1 MKKILVIAPLGDAHK
16 QVLLAAAGERAT
28 LLFREQKTVTDA
40 DVQEADVML
49 GLPSAEQVKK
59 AGRLAW
65 LQLFTAGTDPFAAAD
80 CLRPQATLT
89 NAASAHALS
98 VAEHAAAL
106 TFALLR
112 GLKTY
117 AVQQQARTW
126 AVVDG
131 AVRSV
136 EGARIAVLGLGAAG
150 GMYAAK
156 MKALGAHVTGVRRRA
171 LEKPAY
177 VDEVLTIEHLDEVL
191 PSADVVTM
199 VLPGG
204 AATTRLMDERRL
216 RLMKAD
222 ACLINVGR
230 GSAID
235 HAALKRVLA
244 DGHLRA
250 VALDVTE
257 PEPLPADDA
266 LWGIERVFITPHVA
280 SRFLLPGTMERAVQ
294 IAADNLARFLAGEA
308 LTNVVDRNLGY

>member
-1 MKKILVIAPLGDAHK
+1 MKKILVIAPLDDAHK
-16 QVLLAAAGERAT
+16 QTLLAAAGARAS
-28 LLFREQKTVTDA
+28 LVFRTADAVTDA
-40 DVQEADVML
+40 DLHEADALL

-59 AGRLAW
+59 AGQLAW
-65 LQLFTAGTDPFAAAD
+65 LQLFTAGADPFASAD

-98 VAEHAAAL
+98 VAEHAVAL

-112 GLKTY
+112 GLKSY

-126 AVVDG
+126 AVSG
-131 AVRSV
+131 AMRSV

-150 GMYAAK
+150 STYAAK
-156 MKALGAHVTGVRRRA
+156 MKALGAHVIGVRRRA
-171 LEKPAY
+171 LDKPAC

-235 HAALKRVLA
+235 PAALKKVLA

-266 LWGIERVFITPHVA
+266 LWGMERVFITPHVA

-308 LTNVVDRNLGY
+308 LTNVVDRNQGY

>member
-1 MKKILVIAPLGDAHK
+1 MKKILVIAPLDDAHK
-16 QVLLAAAGERAT
+16 QALLAAAGERAS
-28 LLFREQKTVTDA
+28 LVFRTADAATDA
-40 DVQEADVML
+40 DLHEADALL

-59 AGRLAW
+59 AGQLAW
-65 LQLFTAGTDPFAAAD
+65 LQLFTAGADPFAAAD

-98 VAEHAAAL
+98 VAEHAVAL

-112 GLKTY
+112 GLKSY
-117 AVQQQARTW
+117 AQQQQARTW
-126 AVVDG
+126 AVSG
-131 AVRSV
+131 AMRSV

-150 GMYAAK
+150 STYAAK
-156 MKALGAHVTGVRRRA
+156 MKALGAHVIGVRRRA
-171 LEKPAY
+171 LDKPAC

-235 HAALKRVLA
+235 PAALKKVLA

-266 LWGIERVFITPHVA
+266 LWGMERVFITPQVA

-308 LTNVVDRNLGY
+308 LTNVVDRNQGY

>member
-16 QVLLAAAGERAT
+16 QVLLAAAGARAS
-28 LLFREQKTVTDA
+28 LVFRTADAATDA
-40 DVQEADVML
+40 DLREADALL

-59 AGRLAW
+59 AGQLAW
-65 LQLFTAGTDPFAAAD
+65 LQLFTAGADPFASAD

-89 NAASAHALS
+89 NAASAHAQS
-98 VAEHAAAL
+98 VAEHAVAL

-112 GLKTY
+112 GLKSY
-117 AVQQQARTW
+117 AVQQQAHTW
-126 AVVDG
+126 AVSG
-131 AVRSV
+131 TMRSV

-150 GMYAAK
+150 STYAAK
-156 MKALGAHVTGVRRRA
+156 MKALGAHVIGVRRRA
-171 LEKPAY
+171 LDKPAC

-191 PSADVVTM
+191 PSADVVTT

-235 HAALKRVLA
+235 PAALKKVLA

-266 LWGIERVFITPHVA
+266 LWGMERVFITPHVA
-280 SRFLLPGTMERAVQ
+280 SRFLLAGTMERAVQ
-294 IAADNLARFLAGEA
+294 IAADNLARFLASEA
-308 LTNVVDRNLGY
+308 LTNVVDRNQGY

>member
-1 MKKILVIAPLGDAHK
+1 MKKILVLAPLGDAHK
-16 QVLLAAAGERAT
+16 QALLAAAGARAS
-28 LLFREQKTVTDA
+28 LVFREINAATDE
-40 DVQEADVML
+40 DLHEADALL

-59 AGRLAW
+59 AGKLAW
-65 LQLFTAGTDPFAAAD
+65 LQLFTAGADPFAAAD

-112 GLKTY
+112 GLKSY
-117 AVQQQARTW
+117 ALQQQARTW
-126 AVVDG
+126 AVSG
-131 AVRSV
+131 AMRSV

-150 GMYAAK
+150 STYAAK
-156 MKALGAHVTGVRRRA
+156 MKALGAHVIGVRRRA
-171 LEKPAY
+171 LEKPAF

-191 PSADVVTM
+191 PNADVVTM

-204 AATTRLMDERRL
+204 EATSRLMDERRL

-235 HAALKRVLA
+235 PAALKKVLA
-244 DGHLRA
+244 DGHLGA

-266 LWGIERVFITPHVA
+266 LWDMERVFITPHVA

>member
-16 QVLLAAAGERAT
+16 QTLLAAAGARAS
-28 LLFREQKTVTDA
+28 LVFREKDAATDA
-40 DVQEADVML
+40 DLHEADALL

-59 AGRLAW
+59 AGQLAW
-65 LQLFTAGTDPFAAAD
+65 LQLFTAGADPFASAD
-80 CLRPQATLT
+80 CLRTEATLT
-89 NAASAHALS
+89 NAASAHAQS
-98 VAEHAAAL
+98 VAEHAVAL

-112 GLKTY
+112 GLKSY

-126 AVVDG
+126 AVSG
-131 AVRSV
+131 AMRSI

-150 GMYAAK
+150 GTYAAK
-156 MKALGAHVTGVRRRA
+156 MKALGAHVIGVRRRA
-171 LEKPAY
+171 LEKPAC

-230 GSAID
+230 GSAIEP
-235 HAALKRVLA
+235 AALKKVLA

-257 PEPLPADDA
+257 PEPRPADDA
-266 LWGIERVFITPHVA
+266 LWGMERVFITPHVA
-280 SRFLLPGTMERAVQ
+280 SRFLLPGTMKRAVQ

-308 LTNVVDRNLGY
+308 LTNVVDRNQGY

>member
-1 MKKILVIAPLGDAHK
+1 MKKILVLAPLDEAHR
-16 QVLLAAAGERAT
+16 QALLAAAGGRAS
-28 LLFREQKTVTDA
+28 LVFREAASVTDEDLQAA
-40 DVQEADVML
+40 DALL

-59 AGRLAW
+59 AQRLAW
-65 LQLFTAGTDPFAAAD
+65 LQVFTAGADPFAAAE

-89 NAASAHALS
+89 NAASAHAVS

-117 AVQQQARTW
+117 ATQQQARTW
-126 AVVDG
+126 AVGG
-131 AVRSV
+131 AMRSV

-150 GMYAAK
+150 GAYAAK
-156 MKALGAHVTGVRRRA
+156 MKALGAHVIGVRRRA
-171 LEKPAY
+171 LDKPPY
-177 VDEVLTIEHLDEVL
+177 VDEMFTVEHLDEVL

-204 AATTRLMDERRL
+204 AATARLMDERRL
-216 RLMKAD
+216 HLMKAD

-235 HAALKRVLA
+235 PAALKRVLEG
-244 DGHLRA
+244 GHLRA

-266 LWGIERVFITPHVA
+266 LWGIARVFITPHVA
-280 SRFLLPGTMERAVQ
+280 SRFLLPGTMDRAVQ
-294 IAADNLARFLAGEA
+294 IAADNLARFLAGDA